1 MYNDIFTTGI
11 ICISLGIGLILVNT
25 FTLRNRKRHCT
36 ESVNAVCTGFEKEKI
51 ASGRIQMFYSYAP
64 EWEYTFEGVTYRQ
77 KTAYLDER
85 LLPVRI
91 GQKYEIHIN
100 PNHPKEIDFEPD
112 NLKIR
117 QQIGIGAFLVFF
129 GGVMLFLQYMGW

>member
-1 MYNDIFTTGI
+1 MSNDIFTAGI
-11 ICISLGIGLILVNT
+11 ICILIGIGSILVNA

-36 ESVNAVCTGFEKEKI
+36 ESVNAVCTGLKKQNV
-51 ASGRIQMFYSYAP
+51 SGRKPIFNSYAP
-64 EWEYTFEGVTYRQ
+64 EWEYTFNGMTYRQ